1 MKPNH
6 KLVDIKKN
14 SVTRGSNSKNK
25 SSLQKN
31 SPYGLIPTTGKIKHH
46 KQLSSEENTFKNKRS
61 FGIYNCILLYIIIF
75 LIVFTNNDK
84 NLLIVL

>member
-46 KQLSSEENTFKNKRS
+46 KHLSSEENTFKP
-61 FGIYNCILLYIIIF
+61 IMVTF
-75 LIVFTNNDK
+75 LPISASEV
-84 NLLIVL
+84 VLKPDYPN

>member
-46 KQLSSEENTFKNKRS
+46 KQLSSEENTFKP
-61 FGIYNCILLYIIIF
+61 IMVTF
-75 LIVFTNNDK
+75 LPISASEV
-84 NLLIVL
+84 VLKPDYPN